1 MCVCVCVCQ
10 ELNRKLWK
18 ACEEGDAHL
27 ANDLLHQG
35 AQVSFAPKIGLFCS
49 YNRSLLIRTWP

>member
-1 MCVCVCVCQ
+1 VCVCVCVCQ

-49 YNRSLLIRTWP
+49 YNRSLLLL

>member
-1 MCVCVCVCQ
+1 MCVCVYQ

-18 ACEEGDAHL
+18 ACEEGDANL

-35 AQVSFAPKIGLFCS
+35 AQVSLRNKAKINKIKL
-49 YNRSLLIRTWP
+49 N